1 MEQAV
6 NRPRWV
12 SLHQH
17 TGYSLLDSSAKIP
30 DLIKRTKEL
39 GMDSIAITD
48 HGVMYG
54 CVEFY
59 QEAKEQG
66 IKPIIGCEIYV
77 VPKSMHIKVND
88 KENDIYHL
96 VLLVKNEKGY
106 ENLMKI
112 VSKASIEGFYYKPR
126 VDHEVLREH
135 SEGLIALSACLGGE
149 IQAYILQDNIQ
160 KAEKTALLYK
170 EIFKDGFYLE
180 LQYHGMKEQLKVN
193 KEIIEMSKRISI
205 PLVATNDV
213 HYIKKEDYR
222 SHDILLCI
230 QTAKTVDEEERMRY
244 PSDEFYLKSPEEMY
258 ELFSHVPEALENTV
272 KIAEQCD
279 FDYEFHKSKL
289 PSFPLPEGTDHYE
302 YLKDV
307 CLKGLEERYETI
319 TEELIQRL
327 EYELGVINQMGYVDY
342 FLIVWDFIRFAVESG
357 IPTGPGRGS
366 AAGSLVAYTLG
377 ITKIDPIKYNLL
389 YERFLNPE
397 RISMPDID
405 SDFCYERR
413 QEVID
418 YVVDKYG
425 KENVSQIVTFGTMAA
440 RACIRDVGRA
450 MNYPY
455 SEVDRIAKMIPT
467 MLNITIDKALELNPE
482 LSTAYE
488 EETRTKDLID
498 VARALEGLPRHTS
511 THAAGVVIASNPL
524 VTYVPLQRNE
534 GNIVTQFT
542 MGTLEEL
549 GLLKMDFLGLRTL
562 TVMTDA
568 VNMIKENKGIE
579 IDLDSISFD
588 DKNVYKMLGEGKT
601 VGAFQLESSGMTSF
615 MKDLK
620 PDSFEDIIAGI
631 SLYRPGPM
639 AEIPRYVENKR
650 HPENVEYETPQLE
663 HILNV
668 TYGVMVYQEQVMQIV
683 RDLAGYSMGRA
694 DLVRRAMS
702 KKKHKVME
710 EERKNFIYGII
721 DENGNVEVPGCLRNG
736 ITEAAANKIFDQ
748 MMDFASYAFN
758 KSHAAAYAVVAYQT
772 AYLMRYY
779 TTEFIAAM
787 LNSVMG
793 SSEKVAFYIRFANER
808 GIEILPPDINES
820 YTKFTVQGEQIRFG
834 MAAIKNVGVNVIENI
849 AKVRS
854 EKGKFKDL
862 LDFCNKVDLGVINK
876 RAVESLIKAGALDS
890 FGVYRSRLLAV
901 HEKVMDGINGDK
913 KKNIQGQ
920 INLFSDFGDEQI
932 DPIDIK
938 YPEIREFDKKH
949 LLFMEKEMTG
959 LYLSGHPLEEHK
971 EVLKNKTSI
980 NIGEIISSG
989 TLEESSEGVL
999 VQDKKVKDGQ
1009 KVKIGGIITSVNKKL
1024 TKNNDMM
1031 AFVELEDLY
1040 GIIEL
1045 VIFPKVFNKV
1055 RQLINEDAI
1064 ILASGR
1070 VSIREDEAPKILCE
1084 DISELLVSSIEK
1096 VYIRIDTEEELQPSL
1111 RQLKIICPS
1120 YKGSIPI
1127 YLYVQSINKAFV
1139 MNKELWVNGEKELL
1153 TFLKNQFGIE
1163 NIKVV

>member
-1 MEQAV
+1 ME
-6 NRPRWV
+6 
-12 SLHQH
+12 
-17 TGYSLLDSSAKIP
+17 
-30 DLIKRTKEL
+30 
-39 GMDSIAITD
+39 
-48 HGVMYG
+48 
-54 CVEFY
+54 
-59 QEAKEQG
+59 
-66 IKPIIGCEIYV
+66 
-77 VPKSMHIKVND
+77 
-88 KENDIYHL
+88 
-96 VLLVKNEKGY
+96 
-106 ENLMKI
+106 
-112 VSKASIEGFYYKPR
+112 
-126 VDHEVLREH
+126 
-135 SEGLIALSACLGGE
+135 
-149 IQAYILQDNIQ
+149 
-160 KAEKTALLYK
+160 
-170 EIFKDGFYLE
+170 
-180 LQYHGMKEQLKVN
+180 
-193 KEIIEMSKRISI
+193 
-205 PLVATNDV
+205 
-213 HYIKKEDYR
+213 
-222 SHDILLCI
+222 
-230 QTAKTVDEEERMRY
+230 
-244 PSDEFYLKSPEEMY
+244 
-258 ELFSHVPEALENTV
+258 
-272 KIAEQCD
+272 
-279 FDYEFHKSKL
+279 
-289 PSFPLPEGTDHYE
+289 
-302 YLKDV
+302 
-307 CLKGLEERYETI
+307 
-319 TEELIQRL
+319 
-327 EYELGVINQMGYVDY
+327 INV
-342 FLIVWDFIRFAVESG
+342 
-357 IPTGPGRGS
+357 
-366 AAGSLVAYTLG
+366 
-377 ITKIDPIKYNLL
+377 
-389 YERFLNPE
+389 
-397 RISMPDID
+397 
-405 SDFCYERR
+405 
-413 QEVID
+413 
-418 YVVDKYG
+418 
-425 KENVSQIVTFGTMAA
+425 
-440 RACIRDVGRA
+440 
-450 MNYPY
+450 
-455 SEVDRIAKMIPT
+455 
-467 MLNITIDKALELNPE
+467 
-482 LSTAYE
+482 
-488 EETRTKDLID
+488 
-498 VARALEGLPRHTS
+498 
-511 THAAGVVIASNPL
+511 
-524 VTYVPLQRNE
+524 
-534 GNIVTQFT
+534 
-542 MGTLEEL
+542 
-549 GLLKMDFLGLRTL
+549 
-562 TVMTDA
+562 
-568 VNMIKENKGIE
+568 
-579 IDLDSISFD
+579 
-588 DKNVYKMLGEGKT
+588 
-601 VGAFQLESSGMTSF
+601 
-615 MKDLK
+615 
-620 PDSFEDIIAGI
+620 
-631 SLYRPGPM
+631 
-639 AEIPRYVENKR
+639 
-650 HPENVEYETPQLE
+650 
-663 HILNV
+663 
-668 TYGVMVYQEQVMQIV
+668 
-683 RDLAGYSMGRA
+683 
-694 DLVRRAMS
+694 
-702 KKKHKVME
+702 
-710 EERKNFIYGII
+710 
-721 DENGNVEVPGCLRNG
+721 
-736 ITEAAANKIFDQ
+736 
-748 MMDFASYAFN
+748 N

-834 MAAIKNVGVNVIENI
+834 IAAIKNVGVNVIENI

-1045 VIFPKVFNKV
+1045 VVFPKVFNKV

-1120 YKGSIPI
+1120 YKGNVPI
-1127 YLYVQSINKAFV
+1127 YLYVKSINKAFV